1 MIVRRLRLVV
11 WSYAAILALALP
23 VVWGTTFMGLPE
35 VGDDEDWPKLF
46 FLLTLTVAVP
56 VLIWALLRTDGHPA
70 GTRRR
75 WRLLTLAVWLVGL
88 ALPAYGFISTIRG
101 GPR

>member
-23 VVWGTTFMGLPE
+23 VVWGTTFMGLPD

-46 FLLTLTVAVP
+46 SSS
-56 VLIWALLRTDGHPA
+56 R
-70 GTRRR
+70 
-75 WRLLTLAVWLVGL
+75 
-88 ALPAYGFISTIRG
+88 
-101 GPR
+101 